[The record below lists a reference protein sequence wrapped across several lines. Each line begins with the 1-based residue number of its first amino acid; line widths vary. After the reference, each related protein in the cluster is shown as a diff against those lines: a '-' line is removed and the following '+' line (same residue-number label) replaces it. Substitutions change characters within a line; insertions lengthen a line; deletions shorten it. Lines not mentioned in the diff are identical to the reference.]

1 MSRVRS
7 AVVGCV
13 MALTASLLLARVH
26 PFGDAGLAGVRPPQ
40 DLMDHTSMPAD
51 VRATLTAKCVDCH
64 SMSTRLPV
72 YDRVAVRFAPV
83 SWLIERDVE
92 EGRKNL
98 NLSNWA
104 GYSAD
109 QKQVLLSKIVQET
122 KQREMPPLQY
132 RMIHWNAQLSDAD
145 VQAFSRWMRASEASR
160 AGTSAQ
166 PLAQAS
172 ASGDPVRGRAIFE
185 KRCSGCHALDQNRE
199 GPRLHDVFGRISG
212 QVAGFPYSPALVN
225 AHITWT
231 DASLDQWLT
240 DPDAL
245 VPGNN
250 MDFHVPEPLERQD
263 LIRFLREE
271 VEK

>member
-1 MSRVRS
+1 
-7 AVVGCV
+7 
-13 MALTASLLLARVH
+13 MALMASLLLARVH
-26 PFGDAGLAGVRPPQ
+26 PFGDAGLAAARPAQPV
-40 DLMDHTSMPAD
+40 MEHVSVPAD
-51 VRATLTAKCVDCH
+51 IRATLTAKCADCH

-104 GYSAD
+104 SYSAD
-109 QKQVLLSKIVQET
+109 RQQVLMSKIVRET
-122 KQREMPPLQY
+122 KERKMPPPQY
-132 RMIHWNAQLSDAD
+132 RMIHWSAQVSDAD
-145 VQAFSRWMRASEASR
+145 VLAFTQWMGATQALPARASAPPSY
-160 AGTSAQ
+160 
-166 PLAQAS
+166 QAS
-172 ASGDPVRGRAIFE
+172 AEGDPARGRQIFE

-199 GPRLHDVFGRISG
+199 GPRLHDVFGRTSG
-212 QVAGFPYSPALVN
+212 QIAGFPYSPALVK

-231 DASLDQWLT
+231 DASLDHWLT

-250 MDFHVPEPLERQD
+250 MDFHVPTPQERQD

-271 VEK
+271 SGK

>member
-132 RMIHWNAQLSDAD
+132 RMIHRNAQVSDAD
-145 VQAFSRWMRASEASR
+145 VQAFSRWMRTAETSP

-166 PLAQAS
+166 TSTA
-172 ASGDPVRGRAIFE
+172 GDPVRGRAIFE